1 MIEKAGGGEWGGG
14 GEDGRSLATFE
25 LLLRR
30 MGMKMNEKIQDRRRL
45 GARIDDYRPEVAQR
59 S

>member
-1 MIEKAGGGEWGGG
+1 MIEKAGG